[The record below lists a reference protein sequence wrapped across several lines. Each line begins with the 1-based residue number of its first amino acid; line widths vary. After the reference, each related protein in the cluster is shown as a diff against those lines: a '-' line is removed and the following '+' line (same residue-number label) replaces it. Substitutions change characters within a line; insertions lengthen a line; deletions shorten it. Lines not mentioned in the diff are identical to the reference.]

1 MSNFTR
7 KIGDME
13 TLQKQLTTDGFLQA
27 INRELIQT
35 GRAFLAFR
43 NDEATIYYNGNQ
55 LCNLSG
61 SHGYETMVYNH
72 YLPITRSHTL
82 SSHQKKEPYTIGQWR
97 ENIGSEELS
106 FESVIKEI
114 LDNLEKEN

>member
-13 TLQKQLTTDGFLQA
+13 ALQKQLTTDGFLQA

-43 NDEATIYYNGNQ
+43 NDLLQRKSALQ
-55 LCNLSG
+55 F
-61 SHGYETMVYNH
+61 VWV
-72 YLPITRSHTL
+72 P
-82 SSHQKKEPYTIGQWR
+82 W
-97 ENIGSEELS
+97 
-106 FESVIKEI
+106 V
-114 LDNLEKEN
+114 